1 MYGVWSTKTRAELY
15 VKDRK
20 QLWELGLDQS
30 LEQVSGGLKSLAKAV
45 DKWGKEY
52 TIKIE
57 RRSRYVTLP

>member
-1 MYGVWSTKTRAELY
+1 MTRAELY

-30 LEQVSGGLKSLAKAV
+30 LERVSGGLKSLAKAV
-45 DKWGKEY
+45 DKRGKEY

>member
-1 MYGVWSTKTRAELY
+1 MTRAELY

-30 LEQVSGGLKSLAKAV
+30 LERVSGGLKSLAKAV

>member
-1 MYGVWSTKTRAELY
+1 MTRAELY

-30 LEQVSGGLKSLAKAV
+30 LERVSGGLKSLAKAV

-57 RRSRYVTLP
+57 RRGRYVTLP

>member
-1 MYGVWSTKTRAELY
+1 MTWAELY

-30 LEQVSGGLKSLAKAV
+30 LERVSGGLKSLAKAV

-57 RRSRYVTLP
+57 RRSRYVTLS

>member
-1 MYGVWSTKTRAELY
+1 MTRAELY
-15 VKDRK
+15 VKGRK

-30 LEQVSGGLKSLAKAV
+30 LERVSGGLKSLAKAV

>member
-1 MYGVWSTKTRAELY
+1 MTRAELY
-15 VKDRK
+15 VKGRK

-30 LEQVSGGLKSLAKAV
+30 LERVSGGLKSLAKAV

-57 RRSRYVTLP
+57 RSRYVTLP

>member
-1 MYGVWSTKTRAELY
+1 MTRAELY

-30 LEQVSGGLKSLAKAV
+30 LERVSGGLKSLAKAV

-57 RRSRYVTLP
+57 RRSRYVALP

>member
-1 MYGVWSTKTRAELY
+1 MTRAELY

-57 RRSRYVTLP
+57 RRSRYVTLPW

>member
-1 MYGVWSTKTRAELY
+1 MTRAELY

-30 LEQVSGGLKSLAKAV
+30 LERVSGGLKSLAKAV
-45 DKWGKEY
+45 DEWGKEY

-57 RRSRYVTLP
+57 RRSRNVKLP

>member
-1 MYGVWSTKTRAELY
+1 MTRAELY

-30 LEQVSGGLKSLAKAV
+30 LERVSGGLKSLAKAV
-45 DKWGKEY
+45 DKGGKEY

>member
-1 MYGVWSTKTRAELY
+1 MTRAELY

-30 LEQVSGGLKSLAKAV
+30 LERVSSGLKSLAKAV

>member
-1 MYGVWSTKTRAELY
+1 MTRADLY

-30 LEQVSGGLKSLAKAV
+30 LERVSGGLKSLAKAV

>member
-1 MYGVWSTKTRAELY
+1 MTRAELY

-30 LEQVSGGLKSLAKAV
+30 LERVSGGLKSLAKAV

-57 RRSRYVTLP
+57 RRRRYVTLP

>member
-1 MYGVWSTKTRAELY
+1 MTRAELY